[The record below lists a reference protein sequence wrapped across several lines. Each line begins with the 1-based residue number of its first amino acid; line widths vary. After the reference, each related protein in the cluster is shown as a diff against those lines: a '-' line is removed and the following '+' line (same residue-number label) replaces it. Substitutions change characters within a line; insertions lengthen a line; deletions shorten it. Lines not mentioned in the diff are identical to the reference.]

1 MKYLNTFLFTKKTI
15 KIKLSALYD
24 ENSCLLKGV
33 ANCGSEIKYENGS
46 KYVVNVYRN
55 YQSILTLSCTI

>member
-1 MKYLNTFLFTKKTI
+1 MKYLKTFLFTKKTI

-33 ANCGSEIKYENGS
+33 ANCGSKGS
-46 KYVVNVYRN
+46 SVKVQVF
-55 YQSILTLSCTI
+55 